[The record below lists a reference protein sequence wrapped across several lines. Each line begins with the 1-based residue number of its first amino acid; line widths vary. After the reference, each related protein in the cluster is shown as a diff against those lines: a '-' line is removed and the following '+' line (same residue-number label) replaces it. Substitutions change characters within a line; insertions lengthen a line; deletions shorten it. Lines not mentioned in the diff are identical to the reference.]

1 MACSYA
7 RASAGPD
14 VPTGGDKTQPHQRLS
29 EMKYVAVR
37 RLFIYIEHFIEECA
51 YWAVFGPGRALM
63 KEG

>member
-1 MACSYA
+1 
-7 RASAGPD
+7 
-14 VPTGGDKTQPHQRLS
+14 
-29 EMKYVAVR
+29 MKYVAVR